1 MKKIAAILCLSA
13 LTTGAFAQGIV
24 NFSNLAA
31 SPVNVKDPTT
41 GQTAAMAGS
50 GTATFYFGL
59 LLGNAASGPFTFSGV
74 YATNSTA
81 AGRFVENGVQIPGW
95 APGTTKFYEIAGWE
109 KNLGATFN
117 SAWLTQAPAG
127 LFGISGVGSGTAGG
141 TDSTGASFPTLPL
154 FGGTSGIQSGFTL
167 ASAVPEPTS
176 MALAG
181 LGAAALLIFRRR
193 K

>member
-1 MKKIAAILCLSA
+1 MKKLAAILCLSA

-24 NFSNLAA
+24 NFANLA
-31 SPVNVKDPTT
+31 STPV
-41 GQTAAMAGS
+41 
-50 GTATFYFGL
+50 TATINGTTANIAGNATATYYFGL
-59 LLGNAASGPFTFSGV
+59 LLANSASGPFTFSGV
-74 YATNSTA
+74 YATNSAA
-81 AGRFVENGVQIPGW
+81 AGRFVENGVQVPGW

-109 KNLGATFN
+109 SKLGQAFN
-117 SAWLTQAPAG
+117 SSWLTQAPAG
-127 LFGISGVGSGTAGG
+127 LFGLSGIGSGNAGG

-154 FGGTSGIQSGFTL
+154 FGGTSGIQSGFNLT
-167 ASAVPEPTS
+167 SSVPEPTS